1 MTDLTSQSL
10 IADER
15 FVTVPADLH
24 FEERVERGQYG
35 WRHSGVTEE
44 RFPVTRDQCGEQ
56 AQKLFHFARGISS
69 EEAIRLIREEGFE
82 PGRIGDILVFGENV
96 PEAQRRHPVVGLG
109 SVAEVDSKLSVPA
122 LWFDGER
129 RTLDAIWYDGD
140 WHRNYRFLGVRR
152 HVGGLEKAVKRIAS
166 APDRI
171 NSGFLE
177 LIGDSVEVSAIRRFV
192 ARDKFVIDRAGELP
206 ITYVG
211 EAFTENFLGLVE
223 EGLKTSQLRQRR
235 LLESSVD
242 GPIFSALGGETE
254 AKIPLAHVFEFLKTA
269 DRSRWFFFYVAD
281 VSGNLWAIDT
291 YWRARGWDLEA
302 YSVTYPRGW
311 RAGGHVVSR

>member
-1 MTDLTSQSL
+1 MTDPTSRSLT
-10 IADER
+10 ADER
-15 FVTVPADLH
+15 PATVPAGLG
-24 FEERVERGQYG
+24 FEERVERGHYG
-35 WRHSGVTEE
+35 WRHAGLTEE
-44 RFPVTRDQCGEQ
+44 RFPVTPDQFGEQ

-69 EEAIRLIREEGFE
+69 EDAIRLIREGGFE

-109 SVAEVDSKLSVPA
+109 SVAEVDSKLSVPV

-152 HVGGLEKAVKRIAS
+152 HAGGLLQPVGE
-166 APDRI
+166 
-171 NSGFLE
+171 
-177 LIGDSVEVSAIRRFV
+177 SVEISAIARFV